1 MRILCLLAAIV
12 VALTGCGNQQ
22 TQFDGPEQGIQLK
35 ALPCSYPDSTT
46 DSAPLWICESKV
58 MGLKMQAM
66 GVSEDSR
73 AGISHQRQLAL
84 LDAQNVLALQ
94 LDSRIKG
101 AIKRYSASKANSSEQ
116 YMASSSEV
124 KFVAE
129 IDKQIFD
136 MTIYQSVISPKGA
149 FYILVG
155 LNDEAYKS
163 NVETKLHTSISGQ
176 PTLDG
181 SSHDELV
188 NAISGYLD
196 Q

>member
-1 MRILCLLAAIV
+1 MKNLCLLVASIVAI
-12 VALTGCGNQQ
+12 TGCGSQSAQ
-22 TQFDGPEQGIQLK
+22 PDSPDQAVQLD
-35 ALPCSYPDSTT
+35 ALPCSYPDSTA

-58 MGLKMQAM
+58 PGLKMQAM
-66 GVSEDSR
+66 GVSQDAS

-94 LDSRIKG
+94 IDSRIKG
-101 AIKRYSASKANSSEQ
+101 AIKRYSASKGTSSEQ

-124 KFVAE
+124 NFVAE
-129 IDKQIFD
+129 IDRQISD

-149 FYILVG
+149 YYILVG
-155 LNDEAYKS
+155 LNSEAYKS
-163 NVETKLHTSISGQ
+163 NMENKLHASIDGQ
-176 PTLDG
+176 PSLNA
-181 SSHDELV
+181 SSHDGLV